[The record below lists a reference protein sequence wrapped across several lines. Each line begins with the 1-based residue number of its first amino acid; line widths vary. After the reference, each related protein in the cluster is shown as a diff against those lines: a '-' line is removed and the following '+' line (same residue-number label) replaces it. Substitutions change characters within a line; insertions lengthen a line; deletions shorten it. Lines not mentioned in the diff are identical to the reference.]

1 MLYIMFFL
9 AKMIC
14 YRISYFASSYCWKI
28 QQYVLVQSV
37 TATGLTNIYILF
49 KYGTVNKNITQT
61 ILQFIFHWMLL
72 LKVVDSIWYLQSV
85 RFFAHCVFLSIVAPS
100 VNQYILYILIYLH
113 DTFDAPLKSFSF
125 CQTGLNFILFLNI
138 LWI

>member
-1 MLYIMFFL
+1 MFFL

-37 TATGLTNIYILF
+37 TGLTNIYILF
-49 KYGTVNKNITQT
+49 KYGTVNT
-61 ILQFIFHWMLL
+61 IYYTNNFTVYIS
-72 LKVVDSIWYLQSV
+72 LKVVDSIRYLQSV